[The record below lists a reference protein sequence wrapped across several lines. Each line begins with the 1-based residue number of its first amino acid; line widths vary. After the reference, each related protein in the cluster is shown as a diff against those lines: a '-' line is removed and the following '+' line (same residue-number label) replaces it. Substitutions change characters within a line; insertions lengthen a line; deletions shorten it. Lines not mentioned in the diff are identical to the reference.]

1 MPNINSN
8 QTALEKIRRAAGM
21 TREDLAKKSD
31 VSIRTIGNYE
41 QRVSNI
47 NHAQCIIVLRLA
59 EALGVSVQKILNKDD
74 GDKI

>member
-31 VSIRTIGNYE
+31 VSIRTLEKYE
-41 QRVSNI
+41 QKVNNI
-47 NHAQCIIVLRLA
+47 NHAQCIIVVRLA
-59 EALGVSVQKILNKDD
+59 EALGVPVQKILNKDD

>member
-21 TREDLAKKSD
+21 TREDLSKKSD
-31 VSIRTIGNYE
+31 VSIRTIEKYE
-41 QRVSNI
+41 QRYCNI
-47 NHAQCIIVLRLA
+47 NHARCILVVRLA
-59 EALGVSVQKILNKDD
+59 DALGVPVQKILNKDD